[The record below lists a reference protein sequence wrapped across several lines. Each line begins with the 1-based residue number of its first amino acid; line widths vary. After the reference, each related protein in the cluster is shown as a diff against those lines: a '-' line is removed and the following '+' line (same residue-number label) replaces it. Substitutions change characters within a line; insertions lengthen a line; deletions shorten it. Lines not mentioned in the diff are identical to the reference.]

1 MEINIHACCYS
12 EKADV
17 TIGFGITF
25 ESENDDPSEAGC
37 AWIFEGISD
46 SFWENHEEFDE
57 GIATAR
63 AIKNEDSSV
72 SFRQALFSVFG
83 HFDLEF
89 EVNGEI
95 TKLNIVIDV
104 DDFMYELL
112 EI

>member
-1 MEINIHACCYS
+1 MEIDIHACCYS

-17 TIGFGITF
+17 AIGFGITF
-25 ESENDDPSEAGC
+25 ESKTGDPSEVGC
-37 AWIFEGISD
+37 EWIFEGISD
-46 SFWENHEEFDE
+46 SFWENHEEFEE
-57 GIATAR
+57 GIAQAR
-63 AIKNEDSSV
+63 AINNEQKSV
-72 SFRQALFSVFG
+72 SYRQALVSVFG